1 MLAQPIDER
10 NDYRIE
16 WQHYAKRDVM
26 KWQAARMKV
35 RSRCDAEYQCITYCI
50 GEQLHRRH
58 FEASMEDVPHSE
70 TFYFYAKGLEAIDLW
85 IGRCVHKGV
94 SPHSDCH

>member
-1 MLAQPIDER
+1 MLAQTIVER

-16 WQHYAKRDVM
+16 WQQYAKRDVM
-26 KWQAARMKV
+26 KLQAGRMKV
-35 RSRCDAEYQCITYCI
+35 RWRCDAEYQCITY
-50 GEQLHRRH
+50 RRN
-58 FEASMEDVPHSE
+58 FEASMEDVPHSQ
-70 TFYFYAKGLEAIDLW
+70 TFCFYAKGFEAIDLW